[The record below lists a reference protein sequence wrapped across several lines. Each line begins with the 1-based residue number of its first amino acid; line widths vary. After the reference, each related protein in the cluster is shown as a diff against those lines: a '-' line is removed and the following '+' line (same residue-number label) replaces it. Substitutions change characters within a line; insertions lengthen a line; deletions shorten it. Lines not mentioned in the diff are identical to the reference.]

1 MPESKLAQF
10 RAAYAKF
17 AKAHEE
23 HSIAAIMEQAVYLR
37 SLQSGPP
44 RGFSGL
50 NTEQLEQALQVAESE
65 KRKTEEQ
72 GRLIDIVGPI
82 LIEVATEMRDTAR
95 YIQER
100 AALEDDITMQDKG
113 KRLVNLLRQLAGCY
127 GDKSPLIAAKK
138 TILQK
143 DIGDFIK
150 EIEAIFELPM
160 PTHKIG

>member
-1 MPESKLAQF
+1 
-10 RAAYAKF
+10 
-17 AKAHEE
+17 
-23 HSIAAIMEQAVYLR
+23 MEQAVYLR